1 MTARTRVAPVDFDDL
16 AGDEEAPIYAVD
28 DGDPEALATAD
39 HRRPSVSRAR
49 RLSIGRAPHLPRCLY
64 HVERDR
70 CSLYISVGAKAIPID
85 VLCAPHAS
93 TAHPEL

>member
-1 MTARTRVAPVDFDDL
+1 MENSGCAGSSSRGLAAGSRGVTVVTQMTARTRVTPVDFHDL

-49 RLSIGRAPHLPRCLY
+49 RLREGCE
-64 HVERDR
+64 V
-70 CSLYISVGAKAIPID
+70 K
-85 VLCAPHAS
+85 
-93 TAHPEL
+93 

>member
-49 RLSIGRAPHLPRCLY
+49 RLSIDLDAG
-64 HVERDR
+64 
-70 CSLYISVGAKAIPID
+70 GA
-85 VLCAPHAS
+85 
-93 TAHPEL
+93 